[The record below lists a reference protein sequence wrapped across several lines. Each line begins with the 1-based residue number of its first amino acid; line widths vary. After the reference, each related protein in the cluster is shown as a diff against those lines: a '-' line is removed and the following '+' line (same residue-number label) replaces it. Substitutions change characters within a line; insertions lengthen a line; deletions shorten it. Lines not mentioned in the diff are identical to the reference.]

1 MFKIVQEGKMDT
13 AMSIEKKEKKKFEV
27 SGYRFWLQQQCKKAG
42 GHTYTM
48 RSRWGISWTECI
60 CCGKRIRPGEVE
72 GEEAGEEAELVLE
85 EFEEEIEEMTM

>member
-1 MFKIVQEGKMDT
+1 MDT

-27 SGYRFWLQQQCKKAG
+27 SGYRFWQQQQCKKAG

-60 CCGKRIRPGEVE
+60 CCGKRIKPGEVE
-72 GEEAGEEAELVLE
+72 NE
-85 EFEEEIEEMTM
+85 EFEELVTEEVEEDIEEDMTM